1 MERRIKRKEALT
13 MASSL
18 PYLWRKNTAA
28 LILDSEGNLLLCK
41 GNARSAYWHC
51 PQGGVETDETCEAAV
66 QREVWE
72 EVGLPKT
79 TYTIVTH
86 YGGFRYSYP
95 SDNQKS
101 SQWLGQEQTY
111 FLLVCHKPK
120 PKTNLSRS
128 REFGIARWLPL
139 SQIKPG
145 MFAPFKRDV
154 LTRVFESFFAPCFN
168 QSRQKKNIKASVRS
182 SIFNHIEQNLTMNR
196 YLVVPGKKLKLR
208 DYSPD
213 DKSLFA
219 GGKEESLT
227 AFEELKSEFQVLQKK
242 LLAESKHRI
251 LIVIQGMDAS
261 GKDGCVRNVFS
272 GLDPQGVRVV
282 AFKRPTPDEL
292 AHDFLWRIHREVP
305 GNGQI
310 TIFNRSHYEDVVAV
324 RVRKLF
330 PDSVWKKRVR
340 HIADFETMLAEEGTV
355 VIKLFLNISKEEQ
368 KRRLISRLEEPEK
381 VWKLEAS
388 DFTDRVLWDT
398 YQTSY
403 QDVIEKTSSESA
415 PWYIIPGDRKW
426 YRNLVVMRLMV
437 EKLRALAPQF
447 PAPKIN
453 PAEITL
459 DD

>member
-1 MERRIKRKEALT
+1 MR
-13 MASSL
+13 ASP

-28 LILDSEGNLLLCK
+28 LILDSDGNVLLCK
-41 GNARSAYWHC
+41 NNARSAYWHC
-51 PQGGVETDETCEAAV
+51 PQGGVEIGETQEVAIR
-66 QREVWE
+66 REVWE
-72 EVGLPKT
+72 EVGLPESA
-79 TYTIVTH
+79 YRIATH
-86 YGGFRYSYP
+86 YGGFRYTYP
-95 SDNQKS
+95 SNNQKS
-101 SQWLGQEQTY
+101 AHWLGQEQTY
-111 FLLVCHKPK
+111 FLLICHKAK
-120 PKTNLSRS
+120 PKINLSRS
-128 REFGIARWLPL
+128 SEFSIARWIPL
-139 SQIKPG
+139 KQIEPRL
-145 MFAPFKRDV
+145 FAPFKREV
-154 LTRVFESFFAPCFN
+154 LTCVFESFFAPYLK
-168 QSRQKKNIKASVRS
+168 QSQQKKNVKLTRRS
-182 SIFNHIEQNLTMNR
+182 NIFNHIEQNLTMNR

-208 DYSPD
+208 DYATD

-219 GGKEESLT
+219 GGKEESLA
-227 AFEELKSEFQVLQKK
+227 AFAELQSEFQVLQKK
-242 LLAESKHRI
+242 LFAESKQRI
-251 LIVIQGMDAS
+251 LVVIQGMDAS

-292 AHDFLWRIHREVP
+292 SHDFLWRIHQEVP

-330 PDSVWKKRVR
+330 PDSVWKKRIR
-340 HIADFETMLAEEGTV
+340 HIADFETMLAEEGTLI
-355 VIKLFLNISKEEQ
+355 IKLFLNISKEEQ

-388 DFTDRVLWDT
+388 DFTDRALWNT
-398 YQTSY
+398 YQTAY
-403 QDVIEKTSSESA
+403 QDVIEKTSSEHA

-453 PAEITL
+453 PSEISL